1 VTALP
6 ARAPAAL
13 AHGNASRSRELNQRR
28 QVRELSDD
36 VIAQLYTA
44 SRTPPPLRNRE
55 LVFFPE
61 RFFFRGRFRSAA
73 TSRGSLSN
81 ARGVRAQS
89 ERHLRDVCHDRLR
102 RIALFKPRERSSWAR
117 SVLTIDLAVGS
128 DFLPSLKR
136 RQRTTAARH
145 TSQRRYGDYRAARTF
160 LSFQKVKLAERVDV
174 FGVCSSARG
183 DGPRRRK

>member
-1 VTALP
+1 MPVRVRFVKIISELWPSLRVTALP

-44 SRTPPPLRNRE
+44 SRTPPLRNRE

-117 SVLTIDLAVGS
+117 SVSTISRSALT
-128 DFLPSLKR
+128 FFR
-136 RQRTTAARH
+136 R
-145 TSQRRYGDYRAARTF
+145 
-160 LSFQKVKLAERVDV
+160 
-174 FGVCSSARG
+174 SSADRG
-183 DGPRRRK
+183 RPRRGTHLSDAMAITAPRERS